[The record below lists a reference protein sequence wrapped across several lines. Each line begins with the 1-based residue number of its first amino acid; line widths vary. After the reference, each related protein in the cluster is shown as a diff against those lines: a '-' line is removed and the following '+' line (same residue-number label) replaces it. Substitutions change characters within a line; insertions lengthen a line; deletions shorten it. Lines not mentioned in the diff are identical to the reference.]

1 MASQFRPASAS
12 PERPQS
18 KPTRRSP
25 TNSNHSRGSPVNQL
39 IMDDPT
45 GMALSDMPL
54 SELKAQ
60 MEMTMGGFDASTGT
74 SQHRPMSGESAE
86 WASTPS
92 ARPALGGKTY
102 ISTGRPPP
110 LQISSAAP
118 VDPYEPLYEPHDLH
132 SDVAAEL
139 RLQGG
144 VVGRVHFPK
153 REKVHLGPY
162 LRCNFNVAPTEQLV
176 SVPHKLL
183 LGDRP
188 STASPR
194 MQAVPPNSPRCRAA
208 SAAPRSRGGGLGRVS
223 LATAGHAVGAV
234 TGKKDGDL
242 SSQKAFHDVFGLHQ
256 RSLGAAELLAVRRR
270 EDCLRQLRHMLHT
283 ALRVRGPC
291 SRLSGVVSVQYQR
304 LLGETVLSLL
314 RRSVEVV
321 LAAEGWRAAA
331 GAQGAKLLK
340 VKNELRT
347 VPEAFVHNGANYLLK
362 MLTDMDGLPLPGGS
376 DPFFLKWFGR
386 DSRWWH
392 IPGCV
397 PLELINPAQCLTAED
412 FDVMQRAE
420 KVLLD
425 EATLTVD
432 TLVLAASAVASL
444 AACACACVTRC
455 CTTRRASV

>member
-1 MASQFRPASAS
+1 
-12 PERPQS
+12 
-18 KPTRRSP
+18 
-25 TNSNHSRGSPVNQL
+25 
-39 IMDDPT
+39 MDDPDPA

-54 SELKAQ
+54 SDLKAQ
-60 MEMTMGGFDASTGT
+60 MEMTMGEFDASTGT
-74 SQHRPMSGESAE
+74 RQQRPMSGE
-86 WASTPS
+86 WASTPL

-110 LQISSAAP
+110 LQVRNAAP
-118 VDPYEPLYEPHDLH
+118 VDPYEPLYEPLDLH

-144 VVGRVHFPK
+144 VIGRVHSPK

-162 LRCNFNVAPTEQLV
+162 LRCNFNVPPSEQVV

-188 STASPR
+188 SSASPR

-208 SAAPRSRGGGLGRVS
+208 SAAPRSRSGRPGRMS
-223 LATAGHAVGAV
+223 LATAGHAVSVV

-242 SSQKAFHDVFGLHQ
+242 SSPKDVLGLHQ

-270 EDCLRQLRHMLHT
+270 EACLRQLRHMLHT

-291 SRLSGVVSVQYQR
+291 SRLAGEVSVQYQR

-392 IPGCV
+392 VPGCV
-397 PLELINPAQCLTAED
+397 PLELIDPAQCLTADD

-425 EATLTVD
+425 PATLTVD
-432 TLVLAASAVASL
+432 TPILAPTA
-444 AACACACVTRC
+444 AACLTTCVTRC
-455 CTTRRASV
+455 CATRRACETYMHMHMHMHMHMCMLPGYHP